1 MLTDSASS
9 LCTDLLISFLHQLTV
24 EGNEPACLSV
34 PQKQVKSNA
43 LFQIANYIPIL
54 TCTCKYRH
62 HDALE
67 SLFIKLC
74 KVWHM
79 FSMVVGGQASGESGP
94 SELCL
99 LVGNVIRIQ
108 SSMLCWLVKK
118 RGKNKDL
125 LYSFPVIVN
134 KLHRKKVVGRWLA
147 NHLPTTHRPTTDH
160 LPTTYRPLTDH
171 LPTTYWPTT
180 DHLLTTCRPLTDYLL
195 TTCRPLTE

>member
-1 MLTDSASS
+1 
-9 LCTDLLISFLHQLTV
+9 
-24 EGNEPACLSV
+24 
-34 PQKQVKSNA
+34 
-43 LFQIANYIPIL
+43 
-54 TCTCKYRH
+54 
-62 HDALE
+62 
-67 SLFIKLC
+67 
-74 KVWHM
+74 M
-79 FSMVVGGQASGESGP
+79 FSMVVGGQASGELGP

-147 NHLPTTHRPTTDH
+147 NHLPTTHRPSTDQ
-160 LPTTYRPLTDH
+160 LPTTYQPPTDH

-180 DHLLTTCRPLTDYLL
+180 DHLLTTCRLPTDHLS
-195 TTCRPLTE
+195 TTYRITTNHLPTTFLQCSLFTITFIPWVAEHIYPWVPNWPRYVMSHECVAYITTKGC